1 MAIVAGVAFGGFR
14 ILMKRLFP
22 DRLFDR
28 PEQME
33 FISLHLAETVGGA
46 VPANSAT
53 PVDQGKPS
61 SNPS

>member
-1 MAIVAGVAFGGFR
+1 VAGVAFGGFR

-33 FISLHLAETVGGA
+33 FISLHLAESVGAG
-46 VPANSAT
+46 VPAASAS
-53 PVDQGKPS
+53 PVDPGKPS
-61 SNPS
+61 SNPG